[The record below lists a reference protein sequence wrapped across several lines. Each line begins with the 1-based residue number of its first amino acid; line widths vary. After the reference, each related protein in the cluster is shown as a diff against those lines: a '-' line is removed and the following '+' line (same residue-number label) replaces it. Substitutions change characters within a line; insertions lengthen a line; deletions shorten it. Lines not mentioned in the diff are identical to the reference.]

1 MSRKF
6 PTVSNFDSVTKRSEH
21 TSLRAVALHR
31 KRTEKWF
38 CEGSRFERSNLSNA
52 QEKPVTDKNFS
63 LPLSMALY
71 LSDDPDSVRHYLS
84 GNPDHVRHYVS
95 DIPGSARYYAS
106 GNPDGTSK
114 TIHCARA
121 VIPLR
126 SPSGEVHVDWVG
138 WGS

>member
-1 MSRKF
+1 
-6 PTVSNFDSVTKRSEH
+6 
-21 TSLRAVALHR
+21 
-31 KRTEKWF
+31 
-38 CEGSRFERSNLSNA
+38 
-52 QEKPVTDKNFS
+52 
-63 LPLSMALY
+63 MALY

-84 GNPDHVRHYVS
+84 GNPDHVRHYVN

-126 SPSGEVHVDWVG
+126 SLA
-138 WGS
+138 

>member
-1 MSRKF
+1 
-6 PTVSNFDSVTKRSEH
+6 
-21 TSLRAVALHR
+21 
-31 KRTEKWF
+31 
-38 CEGSRFERSNLSNA
+38 
-52 QEKPVTDKNFS
+52 
-63 LPLSMALY
+63 MALY

-95 DIPGSARYYAS
+95 GTPGSARYYAS

-126 SPSGEVHVDWVG
+126 SPVQTYMSILLYLSREHSGYSVRR
-138 WGS
+138 

>member
-1 MSRKF
+1 MA
-6 PTVSNFDSVTKRSEH
+6 T
-21 TSLRAVALHR
+21 
-31 KRTEKWF
+31 
-38 CEGSRFERSNLSNA
+38 NLSGN
-52 QEKPVTDKNFS
+52 PDHVRHYMSGN
-63 LPLSMALY
+63 
-71 LSDDPDSVRHYLS
+71 PDSVRHYLS

-126 SPSGEVHVDWVG
+126 SPAQAGRVTTTWSMREPNRSWLG
-138 WGS
+138 

>member
-1 MSRKF
+1 
-6 PTVSNFDSVTKRSEH
+6 
-21 TSLRAVALHR
+21 
-31 KRTEKWF
+31 
-38 CEGSRFERSNLSNA
+38 
-52 QEKPVTDKNFS
+52 
-63 LPLSMALY
+63 MALK
-71 LSDDPDSVRHYLS
+71 LSDNPDSVRHYLS

-126 SPSGEVHVDWVG
+126 SPSVRCIAVELERRACAAG
-138 WGS
+138 